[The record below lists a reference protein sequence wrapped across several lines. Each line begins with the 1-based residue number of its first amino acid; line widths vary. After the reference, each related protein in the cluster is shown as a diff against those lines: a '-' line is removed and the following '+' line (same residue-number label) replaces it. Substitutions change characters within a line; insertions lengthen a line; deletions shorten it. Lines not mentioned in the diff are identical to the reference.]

1 MSCEPAISISGVS
14 KCFEM
19 YETPRDRLKQFFAPK
34 GRKYYREF
42 WALNDISFDVS
53 PGETIGILGR
63 NGGGKSTLLQIIAGT
78 LAPTSGEVK
87 VNGLLAALLELGS
100 GFNPDFTGR
109 ENVFLNGAVLG
120 FTRDQME
127 HRFAAIEEF
136 ADIGEHMDQPV
147 RTYSSGMYVRLAFA
161 VQACVDPQVLIVDEA
176 LSVGDEKFQ
185 RKCYE
190 YIEGLRARG
199 CAILIV
205 THATSTV
212 EKFCQR
218 AVLLHKGRLHGIG
231 EANAI
236 IDQYHALLYSD
247 EKAYLRYVNSE
258 AAEAAT
264 PALSG
269 EMMPEVAAASPQI
282 PDVDVDVDVEVGV
295 VEPAADG
302 LFEEVV
308 PPVETMVA
316 ERESPSVDTALGAD
330 AAPTPTPTPALRGE
344 GEGRLRAFIE
354 SWVTT
359 DSQGERCEV
368 FMTGGKVTLTARI
381 KALDVIEEMQF
392 GLLLRTVEGVSA
404 FGSSTMY
411 HQANLRDVRPGDIC
425 EVSFTLELALCEGTY
440 FVTLA
445 LAEAISHADMAYLD
459 RKTDVVIL
467 KVRAPRAKGTGIAAL
482 PVDVTFTK
490 VR

>member
-1 MSCEPAISISGVS
+1 MSFEPAISIRNIS

-19 YETPRDRLKQFFAPK
+19 YDTPRDRLRQFFAPR

-42 WALNDISFDVS
+42 WALNDISFDVAA
-53 PGETIGILGR
+53 GETVGILGR

-78 LAPTSGEVK
+78 LTPTHGEVR

-120 FTRDQME
+120 FSRERME
-127 HRFAAIEEF
+127 EKFAEIEVF
-136 ADIGEHMDQPV
+136 ADIGEHMEQPV

-185 RKCYE
+185 RKCYD

-258 AAEAAT
+258 AAEA
-264 PALSG
+264 S
-269 EMMPEVAAASPQI
+269 EASPPHVAI
-282 PDVDVDVDVEVGV
+282 GT
-295 VEPAADG
+295 EPAGTASEGWDDG
-302 LFEEVV
+302 GPARQGF
-308 PPVETMVA
+308 A
-316 ERESPSVDTALGAD
+316 EAPGLGAATRT
-330 AAPTPTPTPALRGE
+330 AAETSGK
-344 GEGRLRAFIE
+344 LRAYIE
-354 SWVTT
+354 GWSAT
-359 DSQGERCEV
+359 DDAGEPCEV
-368 FMTGGKVTLTARI
+368 FMSGERVILSARI
-381 KALDVIEEMQF
+381 KAFDAIEEMQF
-392 GLLLRTVEGVSA
+392 GILLRTVEGVSA

-411 HQANLRDVRPGDIC
+411 HHANLRHVAAGDVC
-425 EVSFTLELALCEGTY
+425 EVKFAMDLALCEGTY

-459 RKTDVVIL
+459 RRTDVVIL
-467 KVRAPRAKGTGIAAL
+467 KVRSPRVKGTGIAAL
-482 PVDVTFTK
+482 PVTVTFK
-490 VR
+490 KLS

>member
-1 MSCEPAISISGVS
+1 MSCEPAISIRNIS

-19 YETPRDRLKQFFAPK
+19 YDTPRDRLRQFFAPK

-42 WALNDISFDVS
+42 WALNDISFDVAA
-53 PGETIGILGR
+53 GETVGILGR

-78 LAPTSGEVK
+78 LTPTHGEVR

-120 FTRDQME
+120 FSRERME
-127 HRFAAIEEF
+127 EKFAEIEAF
-136 ADIGEHMDQPV
+136 ADIGEHMEQPV

-185 RKCYE
+185 RKCYD

-231 EANAI
+231 DANAI

-247 EKAYLRYVNSE
+247 EKAYLRYVNAE
-258 AAEAAT
+258 AAEAAA
-264 PALSG
+264 P
-269 EMMPEVAAASPQI
+269 PPNVAIGTESAGMANEGGN
-282 PDVDVDVDVEVGV
+282 DG
-295 VEPAADG
+295 EPAQPDFAEAPG
-302 LFEEVV
+302 
-308 PPVETMVA
+308 PGAAMPTATET
-316 ERESPSVDTALGAD
+316 T
-330 AAPTPTPTPALRGE
+330 
-344 GEGRLRAFIE
+344 GRLRACIE
-354 SWVTT
+354 GWSAT
-359 DSQGERCEV
+359 DDAGEPCEV
-368 FMTGGKVTLTARI
+368 FMSGEKVVLSARI
-381 KALDVIEEMQF
+381 KAFDAIVEMQF
-392 GLLLRTVEGVSA
+392 GVLLRTVEGVSA

-411 HQANLRDVRPGDIC
+411 HQANLRHVAAGDSC
-425 EVSFTLELALCEGTY
+425 EVKFAMDLALCEGTY

-459 RKTDVVIL
+459 RRTDVVIL
-467 KVRAPRAKGTGIAAL
+467 KVRSPRAKGTGIAAL
-482 PVDVTFTK
+482 PVDVTFK
-490 VR
+490 KLL

>member
-1 MSCEPAISISGVS
+1 MSSDAAITISGVS

-19 YETPRDRLKQFFAPK
+19 YDTPRDRLKQFFAPSGK
-34 GRKYYREF
+34 KFYREF
-42 WALNDISFDVS
+42 WALNDISFEVA

-63 NGGGKSTLLQIIAGT
+63 NGSGKSTLLQIIAGT
-78 LAPTSGEVK
+78 LAPTGGEVR

-109 ENVFLNGAVLG
+109 ENVYLNGAVLG
-120 FTRDQME
+120 FSREQMQQ
-127 HRFAAIEEF
+127 RFASIESF

-185 RKCYE
+185 RKCFE
-190 YIEGLRARG
+190 YIESLRARG

-218 AVLLHKGRLHGIG
+218 AVLLHKGRVHGIG
-231 EANAI
+231 EAKVI

-247 EKAYLRYVNSE
+247 EKAYLRYVNSQSADASASALVPIE
-258 AAEAAT
+258 PVQAT
-264 PALSG
+264 PAALEAPVDPLPADDG
-269 EMMPEVAAASPQI
+269 TGQADVAA
-282 PDVDVDVDVEVGV
+282 
-295 VEPAADG
+295 
-302 LFEEVV
+302 V
-308 PPVETMVA
+308 P
-316 ERESPSVDTALGAD
+316 TAQGGAD
-330 AAPTPTPTPALRGE
+330 DGM
-344 GEGRLRAFIE
+344 LRAYIKD
-354 SWVTT
+354 WVAL
-359 DSQGERCEV
+359 DAAGERCEV
-368 FMTGGKVTLTARI
+368 FMTGQTVTIRARVH
-381 KALDVIEEMQF
+381 ALDAIDEMQF

-404 FGSSTMY
+404 FGTSTMY
-411 HQANLRDVRPGDIC
+411 QRANCMDVKPGDFCDVEFRI
-425 EVSFTLELALCEGTY
+425 ELNLCEGSY

-459 RKTDVVIL
+459 RKTDVIIL
-467 KVRAPRAKGTGIAAL
+467 KVNAPRALGTGIAAL
-482 PVDVTFTK
+482 PVSVAFAK
-490 VR
+490 RPNA

>member
-1 MSCEPAISISGVS
+1 MSCEPAISIRNVS

-19 YETPRDRLKQFFAPK
+19 YDTPRDRLRQFFAPK

-42 WALNDISFDVS
+42 WALNEISFDVA

-78 LAPTSGEVK
+78 MSPTSGEVK
-87 VNGLLAALLELGS
+87 VNGLLAALLELGA

-120 FTRDQME
+120 FTRE
-127 HRFAAIEEF
+127 EIERKFPEIEGF
-136 ADIGEHMDQPV
+136 ADIGEHMEQPV

-185 RKCYE
+185 RKCYD
-190 YIEGLRARG
+190 YIENLRARG

-231 EANAI
+231 EVNAI

-247 EKAYLRYVNSE
+247 EKTYLRYVNSE
-258 AAEAAT
+258 SVDGMLSPLSLSFVLNEEDPISAPASIGDDVHACMPEAKAAAT
-264 PALSG
+264 FS
-269 EMMPEVAAASPQI
+269 
-282 PDVDVDVDVEVGV
+282 
-295 VEPAADG
+295 
-302 LFEEVV
+302 
-308 PPVETMVA
+308 
-316 ERESPSVDTALGAD
+316 
-330 AAPTPTPTPALRGE
+330 AAPEISQSGQGE
-344 GEGRLRAFIE
+344 GRGRLRAYIE
-354 SWVTT
+354 SWSAMNA
-359 DSQGERCEV
+359 DGEPCEV
-368 FMTGGKVTLTARI
+368 FMSGEKLVLVARA
-381 KALDVIEEMQF
+381 KSLDVIDEMQF
-392 GLLLRTVEGVSA
+392 GLLLRTVEGVSV

-411 HQANLRDVRPGDIC
+411 HHANLRDVAVGDTC
-425 EVSFTLELALCEGTY
+425 EVRFEIDLALCEGTY

-459 RKTDVVIL
+459 RRTDVVIL
-467 KVRAPRAKGTGIAAL
+467 KVRSPRAKGTGIAAL
-482 PVDVTFTK
+482 PVNIAFAK
-490 VR
+490 LH

>member
-1 MSCEPAISISGVS
+1 MSSDFAITISGVS

-19 YETPRDRLKQFFAPK
+19 YDTPRDRLKQFFAPR
-34 GRKYYREF
+34 GRKFYREF
-42 WALNDISFDVS
+42 WALNDISFDVA

-63 NGGGKSTLLQIIAGT
+63 NGSGKSTLLQIIAGT
-78 LAPTSGEVK
+78 LAPTGGEVR

-120 FTRDQME
+120 FTRAQMQQ
-127 HRFAAIEEF
+127 RFASIESF

-185 RKCYE
+185 RKCFE

-218 AVLLHKGRLHGIG
+218 AVLLHKGRIHGIG
-231 EANAI
+231 EAKVI

-247 EKAYLRYVNSE
+247 EKAYLRYVNSQAVGAVASGLATME
-258 AAEAAT
+258 PVPALAQAIEVTPASASPDAPEAAT
-264 PALSG
+264 AN
-269 EMMPEVAAASPQI
+269 EVA
-282 PDVDVDVDVEVGV
+282 DEV
-295 VEPAADG
+295 P
-302 LFEEVV
+302 
-308 PPVETMVA
+308 
-316 ERESPSVDTALGAD
+316 D
-330 AAPTPTPTPALRGE
+330 AAEYGM
-344 GEGRLRAFIE
+344 LRAYIKE
-354 SWVTT
+354 WVAL
-359 DSQGERCEV
+359 DAGGERCEV
-368 FMTGGKVTLTARI
+368 FMAGQEVTIRARVH
-381 KALDVIEEMQF
+381 ALDAIDEMQF

-404 FGSSTMY
+404 FGTSTMY
-411 HQANLRDVRPGDIC
+411 QRANCLDVKPGDIC
-425 EVSFTLELALCEGTY
+425 EVEFKIGLNLCEGSY

-459 RKTDVVIL
+459 RKTDVIIL
-467 KVRAPRAKGTGIAAL
+467 KVNAPRALGTGIAAL
-482 PVDVTFTK
+482 PVSVAFD
-490 VR
+490 RYPAA